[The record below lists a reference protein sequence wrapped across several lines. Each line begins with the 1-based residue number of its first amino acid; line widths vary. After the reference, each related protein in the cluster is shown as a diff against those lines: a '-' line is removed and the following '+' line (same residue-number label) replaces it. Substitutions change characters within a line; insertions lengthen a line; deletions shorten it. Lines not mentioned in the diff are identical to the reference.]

1 METNNHPSWIVP
13 LEISRKLKDL
23 GFNEPCIFL
32 VNILKKVVGEFQ
44 YPIEVCGTPLKINIK

>member
-1 METNNHPSWIVP
+1 METNNNPSWIVP

-44 YPIEVCGTPLKINIK
+44 YPIEVWDTIKN